1 MGRISSKGTT
11 GKFKRDQD
19 GKGPAPRLVLVPAC
33 RADNDDNDEGR
44 RLRRPVCDTGITMK
58 VALIGAA
65 LLVLGV
71 GGYAYYSMCGGFNS
85 CQNPSCVQD
94 CYENGVRVR

>member
-1 MGRISSKGTT
+1 
-11 GKFKRDQD
+11 
-19 GKGPAPRLVLVPAC
+19 
-33 RADNDDNDEGR
+33 
-44 RLRRPVCDTGITMK
+44 MK

-94 CYENGVRVR
+94 CYENGMRVR